1 MQEIEVNIKQQEK
14 IIINDNKTLE
24 SKKTTERNIN
34 TGLRDNFITEENKQN
49 KDIERQKK
57 EKAIKLI
64 KDLQELIK
72 KNEELKK
79 KKSKEECTQLCCLFF
94 RLIFIL
100 IIFFS
105 LHFIFLGEFIYY
117 NKNCKYAKL

>member
-1 MQEIEVNIKQQEK
+1 MQEIEVNIKRQEK

-94 RLIFIL
+94 RL
-100 IIFFS
+100 
-105 LHFIFLGEFIYY
+105 FLY
-117 NKNCKYAKL
+117 